1 MDTDIV
7 MKEGDKLRDRSIW
20 ELLMI
25 LSDSDL
31 SCQWHDP
38 SLGGDFTKKI
48 PFSDSYLFFILKWLY
63 SMMLVRK
70 TYNKKNL
77 IRMMLLSEDSYSN
90 TPNVKKK

>member
-1 MDTDIV
+1 MDMDIV
-7 MKEGDKLRDRSIW
+7 IKEGDKLRDRSIW
-20 ELLMI
+20 ELPMI
-25 LSDSDL
+25 LSDCDL
-31 SCQWHDP
+31 SCQWRDP
-38 SLGGDFTKKI
+38 SLGGDFTKI